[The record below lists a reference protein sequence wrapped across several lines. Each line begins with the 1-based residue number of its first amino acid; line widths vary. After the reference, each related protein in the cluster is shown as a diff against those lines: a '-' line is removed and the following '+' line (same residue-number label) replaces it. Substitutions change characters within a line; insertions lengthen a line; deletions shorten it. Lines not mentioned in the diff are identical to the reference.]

1 MSDTRKTVRILLK
14 ILAWL
19 VGGYLVTALIGIVL
33 LNILLHNKIFLP
45 DKVLDILTY
54 VNFAWLGLCAVYI
67 GVLNGLLQNAAK
79 RAELK
84 AQEDLEDDEE
94 EE

>member
-19 VGGYLVTALIGIVL
+19 IGGFVAYGIIVIVL
-33 LNILLHNKIFLP
+33 LNILTHNKIFLP

-54 VNFAWLGLCAVYI
+54 VTFAWLGLCAVYL

-94 EE
+94 E